1 MVRQKSSISERM
13 VHLVLSISI
22 MDWLFGILLMIMGGR
37 EINLFKR
44 FKGKVSNNLEY
55 LILKDNDIIDISS
68 DLNCLVKNIFN
79 ISKKYDINKIV
90 YTQKI
95 PEGMNGG
102 YFYRCLSRDETREID
117 KYIDKTKIF
126 S

>member
-1 MVRQKSSISERM
+1 
-13 VHLVLSISI
+13 
-22 MDWLFGILLMIMGGR
+22 MDWLSSVFLMIMSGG

-44 FKGKVSNNLEY
+44 FKGKESNNLEY

-68 DLNCLVKNIFN
+68 DLNNLVRNIYN
-79 ISKKYDINKIV
+79 ISKKYGINKIV

-95 PEGMNGG
+95 PEGMNSG
-102 YFYRCLSRDETREID
+102 YFYKPLSKDETKELDR
-117 KYIDKTKIF
+117 YIDKIKIF

>member
-1 MVRQKSSISERM
+1 MVFNIS
-13 VHLVLSISI
+13 L
-22 MDWLFGILLMIMGGR
+22 MDWLSGIFLMIMGEG

-44 FKGKVSNNLEY
+44 LKNKESNNLEY
-55 LILKDNDIIDISS
+55 LILKDNDIINISS
-68 DLNCLVKNIFN
+68 DLNDLVKNISN
-79 ISKKYDINKIV
+79 ISKKYGINKIV

-95 PEGMNGG
+95 PEEINGG
-102 YFYRCLSRDETREID
+102 CSYGCLSRDETKEID

>member
-95 PEGMNGG
+95 PEEMNGG
-102 YFYRCLSRDETREID
+102 CSYGCLSRDETKEID

>member
-1 MVRQKSSISERM
+1 MVSN
-13 VHLVLSISI
+13 LSF
-22 MDWLFGILLMIMGGR
+22 MDWLPCVLLMIMGVE

-44 FKGKVSNNLEY
+44 FKGKDSDNLEY

-68 DLNCLVKNIFN
+68 DLNELVRNISE
-79 ISKKYDINKIV
+79 ISKKYGINKIV

-95 PEGMNGG
+95 PEGMNSG
-102 YFYRCLSRDETREID
+102 YLYGRLSKEETREID
-117 KYIDKTKIF
+117 GYIDKTKIF